1 MRQVLWLVVLGLM
14 MSGCASDDG
23 KDPGV
28 PVTGNGDPRDSNG
41 DGIPDTGVD
50 ADGDGT
56 PDPIPIPEPIVF
68 SGSLRGIGDVTANS
82 PVPCPLGA
90 EQCVDHVVSIP
101 AGPWNV
107 TFTLVGTD
115 GTVTSQGVPYGTDY
129 DLFVEGVGE
138 STNPSGE
145 ADVVTKRLDAGDVT
159 AQVLAWHDIDGEY
172 TLTVSF
178 AY

>member
-1 MRQVLWLVVLGLM
+1 MRFLLWTLTVGLLM
-14 MSGCASDDG
+14 AGCTSKDTADDP
-23 KDPGV
+23 DPVMGS
-28 PVTGNGDPRDSNG
+28 GDPRDSNG
-41 DGIPDTGVD
+41 DGIPDTGTD
-50 ADGDGT
+50 SDGDGV
-56 PDPIPIPEPIVF
+56 PDPIPIPDPIVF
-68 SGSLRGIGDVTANS
+68 SGSLKGVGDVTANS

-90 EQCVDHVVSIP
+90 QQCVDHVVSIP

-115 GTVTSQGVPYGTDY
+115 GTVTSQGLPYGTDY

-145 ADVVTKRLDAGDVT
+145 DDVVAKRLDAGDVT
-159 AQVLAWHDIDGEY
+159 AQVLAWHDIDGRY
-172 TLTVSF
+172 MLTVTF